1 MPIPTKPN
9 PRKYTITMKVT
20 RDTYLEV
27 LNEAERLDMPV
38 SRVALQT
45 FDRGRHAQK

>member
-9 PRKYTITMKVT
+9 PRKYTLSMKVT

-27 LNEAERLDMPV
+27 INEAERLDMPV
-38 SRVALQT
+38 GRVVLQA
-45 FDRGRHAQK
+45 FDRGWHAQK